1 MQVPRRNSNLD
12 APRFACGLTSISCLF
27 GVLVPDAARDRAAL
41 ASLLRARAPRA
52 PGEMHSFWQ
61 RLNALFFFALSVLGF
76 LSFSAAGTTYWH
88 ESNPQISLTA
98 HKVVLRKIHGA
109 GHDQAILTLGI
120 DADLRS
126 VFNWNVKQLFVY
138 ITAEYETAANVLN
151 QVIVWDSIISSPDNA
166 HIKSSAVAN
175 KYSLTDQGYG
185 LRGNN
190 VTLVLNWNTVPSTG
204 LLTLHHGAHCARG
217 KCHAP
222 RTLSPPPTPP
232 ARDDPPNGPLK
243 LSLCPP

>member
-98 HKVVLRKIHGA
+98 HKEDSVKSQAAIDAASWCSSNSSIGCGSGRTSQREVAERQDWRVLRVENSHA
-109 GHDQAILTLGI
+109 EEPLTQPP
-120 DADLRS
+120 
-126 VFNWNVKQLFVY
+126 QL
-138 ITAEYETAANVLN
+138 L
-151 QVIVWDSIISSPDNA
+151 
-166 HIKSSAVAN
+166 
-175 KYSLTDQGYG
+175 
-185 LRGNN
+185 
-190 VTLVLNWNTVPSTG
+190 VTLQMPKQGWVMQVRHPEN
-204 LLTLHHGAHCARG
+204 
-217 KCHAP
+217 
-222 RTLSPPPTPP
+222 
-232 ARDDPPNGPLK
+232 
-243 LSLCPP
+243 